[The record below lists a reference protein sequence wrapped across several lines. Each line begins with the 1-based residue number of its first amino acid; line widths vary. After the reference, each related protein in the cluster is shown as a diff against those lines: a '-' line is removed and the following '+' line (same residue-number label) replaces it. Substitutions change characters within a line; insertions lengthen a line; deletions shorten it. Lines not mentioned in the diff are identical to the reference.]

1 MGRSRS
7 WLGTDTSIKHGG
19 VKLFVWVHTNH
30 SLVLINGLINGGY
43 GNEHNKVG
51 IFMSRLIFPRIS
63 EHAPFP
69 KQEKGKMTF
78 LNNTAGFFYRD
89 VRFVII
95 HIKCVIIGVLMSSV
109 R

>member
-1 MGRSRS
+1 
-7 WLGTDTSIKHGG
+7 
-19 VKLFVWVHTNH
+19 
-30 SLVLINGLINGGY
+30 LINGGY
-43 GNEHNKVG
+43 GNENNKVG
-51 IFMSRLIFPRIS
+51 VFMSGLIFPRIS
-63 EHAPFP
+63 EHASFP

-78 LNNTAGFFYRD
+78 LNNTAGLFYRG

>member
-1 MGRSRS
+1 MAGLSS
-7 WLGTDTSIKHGG
+7 LYWSKTINL
-19 VKLFVWVHTNH
+19 
-30 SLVLINGLINGGY
+30 LVLINGLINGGY
-43 GNEHNKVG
+43 RNEHNKVG
-51 IFMSRLIFPRIS
+51 VFMSRLIFQRIS
-63 EHAPFP
+63 EHATFP

-95 HIKCVIIGVLMSSV
+95 HIKCVVKGVLMSSV